1 MINPGGCLG
10 KDLSR
15 NGFSWKGKRVI
26 QMVEVGCVLGMAFG
40 CWKQCVVPGCVVGNE
55 EHLQCGFVTNVC
67 GAIMDD

>member
-1 MINPGGCLG
+1 MGSVGRENESS
-10 KDLSR
+10 KWWR
-15 NGFSWKGKRVI
+15 F
-26 QMVEVGCVLGMAFG
+26 GCVLGMAFG